1 MSVCRY
7 RQTDMCQINRHPQ
20 SFHISRLPCHVR
32 TCQKTY
38 VPTGHILSL
47 FPKPNDIIQQFPQHF
62 HISDCDM
69 HYFLVGMSGQ
79 QFTRS
84 KPVFPVPDTSDLLPV
99 YRKLHSSRLYVA
111 ERHSLSNVLKSEH
124 PSESTNESVHR
135 GYFLPIHLHKPNKN
149 AVQRL
154 MLHSVFCL
162 EFISP
167 ADPQSGYSLQSG
179 WV

>member
-84 KPVFPVPDTSDLLPV
+84 KPVFPVPD
-99 YRKLHSSRLYVA
+99 
-111 ERHSLSNVLKSEH
+111 RHSLSNVLKSEH

-149 AVQRL
+149 AVR
-154 MLHSVFCL
+154 
-162 EFISP
+162 
-167 ADPQSGYSLQSG
+167 G
-179 WV
+179 

>member
-79 QFTRS
+79 QFTRL

-149 AVQRL
+149 AVR
-154 MLHSVFCL
+154 
-162 EFISP
+162 
-167 ADPQSGYSLQSG
+167 G
-179 WV
+179 

>member
-1 MSVCRY
+1 MLGPVRKHTS
-7 RQTDMCQINRHPQ
+7 RQ
-20 SFHISRLPCHVR
+20 
-32 TCQKTY
+32 
-38 VPTGHILSL
+38 GHILSL

-149 AVQRL
+149 AVRGKTL
-154 MLHSVFCL
+154 YN
-162 EFISP
+162 P
-167 ADPQSGYSLQSG
+167 
-179 WV
+179 

>member
-1 MSVCRY
+1 MSSAVPADRHVPNK
-7 RQTDMCQINRHPQ
+7 TDHPQ

-135 GYFLPIHLHKPNKN
+135 GYFLPIH
-149 AVQRL
+149 
-154 MLHSVFCL
+154 C
-162 EFISP
+162 ISQIKTLFGGKTLYNP
-167 ADPQSGYSLQSG
+167 
-179 WV
+179 

>member
-124 PSESTNESVHR
+124 PSEVNKTNLV
-135 GYFLPIHLHKPNKN
+135 I
-149 AVQRL
+149 AD
-154 MLHSVFCL
+154 
-162 EFISP
+162 ISCP
-167 ADPQSGYSLQSG
+167 YICISQIKTLFGGKTLYNP
-179 WV
+179 